1 MPEADKGEDKAAD
14 LKNRRAPAHAE
25 PEADLEL
32 LEGAAREAG
41 ELALSYFGKDPE
53 SWFKG
58 KPGVSPVSEADL
70 AVDRLLTA
78 RLRGARPGYGWLSE
92 ETADDRSRLEH
103 ERVFIVDPIDGT
115 RAFLAGGD
123 EWTVAVAVV
132 EAGRP
137 VAGAVFAPVRGEM
150 FLARKGGGAF
160 LNGDRIS
167 VSGQTDIAGATLTG
181 PHSIVANADVLAA
194 GFKGTDILRSL
205 AYRLVTVA
213 AGRVDVGTAR
223 GGPSDWDLA
232 AADLLVQEAGG
243 RLTDISGR
251 DLIYNRAKTGHPALI
266 AAPAA
271 LIGAV
276 RAVLGRVIG

>member
-1 MPEADKGEDKAAD
+1 LPEADKGIDG
-14 LKNRRAPAHAE
+14 APDRDSRQGTGSAGF
-25 PEADLEL
+25 EADLDL
-32 LEGAAREAG
+32 LETAAREAG

-58 KPGVSPVSEADL
+58 RAGIAPVSEADL
-70 AVDRLLTA
+70 AVDRFLTE
-78 RLRGARPGYGWLSE
+78 RLRSARPDYGWLSE

-150 FLARKGGGAF
+150 FSGRKGGGAF
-160 LNGDRIS
+160 LNNRPIM
-167 VSGQTDIAGATLTG
+167 VSRQTGIAGATLSG
-181 PHSIVANADVLAA
+181 PHSIIANADVLSA
-194 GFKGTDILRSL
+194 GFVGTGILRSL

-213 AGRVDVGTAR
+213 AGRVDVGAAR

-243 RLTDISGR
+243 RLTDLSGR
-251 DLIYNRAKTGHPALI
+251 DLIYNRARTGHPALI

-271 LIGAV
+271 LIGPV
-276 RAVLGRVIG
+276 RAALGDVIG

>member
-1 MPEADKGEDKAAD
+1 MPEADKGIDHAPD
-14 LKNRRAPAHAE
+14 LDSRQMAGSAGF
-25 PEADLEL
+25 EADLEL
-32 LEGAAREAG
+32 LERAAREAG
-41 ELALSYFGKDPE
+41 ALALSYFGKDPE

-58 KPGVSPVSEADL
+58 KAGKSPVSEADL
-70 AVDRLLTA
+70 AVDRFLTE
-78 RLRGARPGYGWLSE
+78 RLRSARPGYGWLSE

-150 FLARKGGGAF
+150 FAGRRGGGAF
-160 LNGDRIS
+160 LNDRPIS
-167 VSGQTDIAGATLTG
+167 VSGRNSIAGATLSG
-181 PHSIVANADVLAA
+181 PHSIIANADVVSA
-194 GFKGTDILRSL
+194 GFVSTDILRSL

-213 AGRVDVGTAR
+213 AGRVDVGAAR

-243 RLTDISGR
+243 RLTDLSGR

-271 LIGAV
+271 LIGPV
-276 RAVLGRVIG
+276 RAALGDVIG